1 MTEPIDIN
9 SALKILNLK
18 PGVSQE
24 EIKQAYRKLA
34 LECHPDRIL
43 DPMQKQGAE
52 EKIKIINQAYEQLK
66 NYQYID
72 TNTVNTTSS
81 NKASVSSTAST
92 PETIYQRAMSKA
104 STGKYSE
111 AIEDFTIAIRLK
123 PDYIEAYK
131 FRALACEKLGY
142 VNRSKSDYKK
152 ASELEVIQRKFE
164 LRERIRKEQEQKYQQ
179 ETAPQKPKRAY
190 PCKLVKSLN
199 HGNCIWRLAVSAD
212 RKFIASAGSDNIIK
226 IWNLSICESTGDLVN
241 TITHDQLIRC
251 VAFSNDNQILASGSD
266 DGSIA
271 VWQVTTGKLVNKFKV
286 HSAPVCSVI
295 ISPDNQTIISGSND
309 TSIKISHISMG
320 EMLHV
325 VKAHTHTVHSLIL
338 STDKQTLISCSSDK
352 TIKLW
357 NLKTLKSISIISHSA
372 PITCIAISPNGK
384 YIASGG
390 FDQSIILWD
399 ISTGKKINTF
409 AGHRAQISSVSF
421 SCDSQIIASTSTDGA
436 LKLWQIST
444 GEELNI
450 GTSKINVAK
459 FSEVSK
465 SLICANSEGIIQ
477 IWQCD

>member
-1 MTEPIDIN
+1 MTEQIDIN

-34 LECHPDRIL
+34 LECHPDL
-43 DPMQKQGAE
+43 FPDATQKRGAE

-72 TNTVNTTSS
+72 TSTVNTTSS
-81 NKASVSSTAST
+81 NKTSVSTKAST
-92 PETIYQRAMSKA
+92 PETIYQRGMDKA

-142 VNRSKSDYKK
+142 VNRAKSDYKK

-199 HGNCIWRLAVSAD
+199 HGSCIWRLAVSAD
-212 RKFIASAGSDNIIK
+212 GQLIASANSDNIIK
-226 IWNLSICESTGDLVN
+226 IWKFPTGDLIN

-251 VAFSNDNQILASGSD
+251 VTFSNDNQMLASGSD

-271 VWQVTTGKLVNKFKV
+271 VWQVATGKLINKFKV

-338 STDKQTLISCSSDK
+338 STDKQILISCSSDK

-357 NLKTLKSISIISHSA
+357 NLKTLKSINVISHSA
-372 PITCIAISPNGK
+372 PVTCIAISPDGK

-390 FDQSIILWD
+390 FDQSIILWN

-409 AGHRAQISSVSF
+409 AGHRAHISSVSF
-421 SCDSQIIASTSTDGA
+421 NSDSQILGSTSTDGA

-450 GTSKINVAK
+450 GASKINVAK

-465 SLICANSEGIIQ
+465 SLVCATSEGTIQ